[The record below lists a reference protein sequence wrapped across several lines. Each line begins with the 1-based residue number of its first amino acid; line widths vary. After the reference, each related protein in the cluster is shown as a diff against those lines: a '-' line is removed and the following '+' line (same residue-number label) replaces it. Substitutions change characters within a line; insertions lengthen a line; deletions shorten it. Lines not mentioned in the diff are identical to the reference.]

1 MLISTVVP
9 SLFFTFFCSYLCFT
23 LAKTYRTTHQLFL
36 MYKKPIINLRQF
48 IQQRSES
55 QNYYTVKYIRCVTYY
70 MAISCWLAVLSA
82 RRANY
87 YQTHYIKHIIY
98 NQQHHYFIFQQI
110 NYALTIKQIIIII
123 NAIPNIIRIFV
134 SFL

>member
-1 MLISTVVP
+1 
-9 SLFFTFFCSYLCFT
+9 
-23 LAKTYRTTHQLFL
+23 

-55 QNYYTVKYIRCVTYY
+55 PNYYTVNHIRCVIYY
-70 MAISCWLAVLSA
+70 MAMNYWLAVLST

-98 NQQHHYFIFQQI
+98 NH
-110 NYALTIKQIIIII
+110 
-123 NAIPNIIRIFV
+123 
-134 SFL
+134 